1 MLEGITA
8 NNTIFPICFMVC
20 FQENI
25 RTLTKFFVM
34 IQTKAPK
41 FWKWLDHGATTLL
54 GDRGPGSCLVGVV
67 DDCFEL
73 KAKGILRS
81 CVEHILNGLK
91 RQRLG
96 AYEVE
101 YVRALAVCETEA
113 EVEKMLLVIKA
124 DNTALH
130 SYIVHKSD
138 YKFWV
143 LAYVPYW
150 KSDFYKVR
158 SNMIGLSPA
167 MICNTMVCHLCQTSK
182 LP

>member
-1 MLEGITA
+1 
-8 NNTIFPICFMVC
+8 
-20 FQENI
+20 
-25 RTLTKFFVM
+25 
-34 IQTKAPK
+34 
-41 FWKWLDHGATTLL
+41 
-54 GDRGPGSCLVGVV
+54 
-67 DDCFEL
+67 
-73 KAKGILRS
+73 
-81 CVEHILNGLK
+81 
-91 RQRLG
+91 
-96 AYEVE
+96 
-101 YVRALAVCETEA
+101 VRALAVCETEA